1 MTLQE
6 IFKSLEKS
14 KYEIDTE
21 SRLARVGLK
30 DEQKIAPILKKY
42 DRLYDLLTVNF
53 VKENYKKETKP
64 NIKEQL
70 RLLFFELA
78 DFFLYKKVAEIDDR
92 LSTFFN
98 KAEVELEGEKIP
110 FYNLGP
116 LISKTADFGK
126 RERLQEA
133 GFKVL
138 EKANPNYLLMTEKV
152 IETAKNDLGF
162 ADYIDFY
169 QNKKRMDYFRFQGLV
184 AKINSRLQGLYRE
197 KMEKFVEE
205 NLNRPW
211 QKIKNCHAPYLL
223 NLNRFD
229 QYFPKEKLMP
239 VFEASMKDLGF
250 DIKNQPN
257 IQIDTE
263 ERPKKNP
270 RAVCYPAKVPQ
281 EIHLIIKPI
290 GGFYDFTAF
299 FHEAGHSEHHAHVKA
314 SLPFAFRH
322 LESSNALAELFSFL
336 FESLTRNPLWL
347 EKYLGLDKQTAN
359 QITYDSEMANFYM
372 LIRYLAKFSYEYQL
386 LSSGDLSLGPQLYAK
401 TLTKFTNFVYSPVS
415 YLSDLDDGFYSA
427 DYLRAW
433 IGEAQLIS
441 FFEKKFGKNWF
452 EKREVGHWL
461 KKIWQP
467 GSQFELEE
475 LLEKNKTGEAFDIN
489 PLVLRFK
496 KSLAKK

>member
-42 DRLYDLLTVNF
+42 DWLYDLSTVNF

-98 KAEVELEGEKIP
+98 KTEVELDGEKIS

-126 RERLQEA
+126 RERLYEA
-133 GFKVL
+133 GLRVIK
-138 EKANPNYLLMTEKV
+138 KANSDYLLMLESALKSTKS
-152 IETAKNDLGF
+152 DLNFDG
-162 ADYIDFY
+162 YIDFY
-169 QNKKRMDYFRFQGLV
+169 QNKKTIDYNLFQNLV
-184 AKINSRLQGLYRE
+184 FKINSQLQGLYRE
-197 KMEKFVEE
+197 KMNKFVEK
-205 NLNRPW
+205 NLNCLW
-211 QKIKNCHAPYLL
+211 KNLKSCHLSYLL
-223 NLNRFD
+223 VLNRFD

-250 DIKNQPN
+250 NIKNQPN

-347 EKYLGLDKQTAN
+347 EKYLDLTKKTAN
-359 QITYDSEMANFYM
+359 QITYDSEMANFYL
-372 LIRYLAKFSYEYQL
+372 LIRYLAKFCYEYQL
-386 LSSGDLSLGPQLYAK
+386 FSSGDFSVGPQLYAK
-401 TLTKFTNFVYSPVS
+401 TLTKFTNFIYDPIA
-415 YLSDLDDGFYSA
+415 YLDDLDDGFYSA

-433 IGEAQLIS
+433 IGHSQLVA
-441 FFEKKFGKNWF
+441 FFEKKFGGNWF
-452 EKREVGHWL
+452 EKKEAGEWL
-461 KKIWQP
+461 KKIWEL

-475 LLEKNKTGEAFDIN
+475 VLEKSHIGKAFDIK